1 MGRSKKP
8 KDVITVRVPKAHAL
22 DDVPCISCDDCRN
35 DKKETVL
42 QFAEGIP
49 GRAFVRL
56 FWFPAPTAATC
67 GLCAAK
73 PPVAVFALADLADE
87 DLPRESVTVEKVAG
101 ILCAMMLEMIDR
113 TIQELVHVAG
123 ATPASASVESVSRM
137 IGQTTNRYKVV
148 GARARVSPKTLY
160 TKLKRMTAELE
171 AMPDQLLCKSKIH
184 VECVDGTAAF
194 QLTTMGLSLGA
205 AQ

>member
-22 DDVPCISCDDCRN
+22 DDVPFISCDDCRN

-49 GRAFVRL
+49 GRAVVRL
-56 FWFPAPTAATC
+56 FWFPAPTANRC
-67 GLCAAK
+67 SLCASK

-113 TIQELVHVAG
+113 TIQELLKSG

-137 IGQTTNRYKVV
+137 IGQTTNKYKVV
-148 GARARVSPKTLY
+148 RARARVSPKTLY

-171 AMPDQLLCKSKIH
+171 AMPEQLLCKSKIH